1 LRQQVLNTLVA
12 HEDLDSSRLRDHLS
26 EAGYSNALKTLL
38 SKNVYMHAKFARPD
52 QSTED
57 ALEGWQDTLGRYST
71 KFLATEL
78 KQIEA
83 EAASG
88 EDTSDTAFGRIKA
101 LKAT

>member
-1 LRQQVLNTLVA
+1 
-12 HEDLDSSRLRDHLS
+12 
-26 EAGYSNALKTLL
+26 
-38 SKNVYMHAKFARPD
+38 MHAKFARPD

-57 ALEGWQDTLGRYST
+57 ALVGWNDTLGRYT
-71 KFLATEL
+71 NKFLETEL

-83 EAASG
+83 EAALG